1 MDAFLFIFFMIGY
14 LQKYITRYNYDRER
28 RKYHHKVEVNLLIDE
43 SEINDYLGEAK
54 KLILDGKF
62 RIALNSN
69 RLTDLSLFD
78 EYLINE
84 ESVKSILL
92 NLTVYDFCEKVQN
105 KHANFNHEWLYV
117 FGKEID
123 LIKRFEEKSEMVP
136 LYIKFNKIED
146 KFLIVVSFHKQ
157 KYPLVYYFQ

>member
-1 MDAFLFIFFMIGY
+1 M
-14 LQKYITRYNYDRER
+14 
-28 RKYHHKVEVNLLIDE
+28 EVNLLIDE
-43 SEINDYLGEAK
+43 SEINDYLGAAK
-54 KLILDGKF
+54 KLILDCKF

-69 RLTDLSLFD
+69 RLTNLSLFD

-84 ESVKSILL
+84 KSVKSILL

>member
-1 MDAFLFIFFMIGY
+1 M
-14 LQKYITRYNYDRER
+14 
-28 RKYHHKVEVNLLIDE
+28 IDE

-69 RLTDLSLFD
+69 RLTNLSLFD

-123 LIKRFEEKSEMVP
+123 LIKRFEEKSEMVL

>member
-1 MDAFLFIFFMIGY
+1 M
-14 LQKYITRYNYDRER
+14 
-28 RKYHHKVEVNLLIDE
+28 EVNLLIDE
-43 SEINDYLGEAK
+43 SEVNDYLGEAK

-69 RLTDLSLFD
+69 RLTNLSLFD

>member
-14 LQKYITRYNYDRER
+14 LQKYIIWYNCDRER
-28 RKYHHKVEVNLLIDE
+28 RKCHHKVEANLLIDE

-69 RLTDLSLFD
+69 WLTNLSLFD

-84 ESVKSILL
+84 ESVKSMLL

-136 LYIKFNKIED
+136 L
-146 KFLIVVSFHKQ
+146 
-157 KYPLVYYFQ
+157 

>member
-1 MDAFLFIFFMIGY
+1 M
-14 LQKYITRYNYDRER
+14 
-28 RKYHHKVEVNLLIDE
+28 EVNLLIDE

-69 RLTDLSLFD
+69 RLTNLSLFD

-157 KYPLVYYFQ
+157 KYSLVYYFQ

>member
-1 MDAFLFIFFMIGY
+1 M
-14 LQKYITRYNYDRER
+14 
-28 RKYHHKVEVNLLIDE
+28 EVNLLIDE

-54 KLILDGKF
+54 ELILDGKF

-69 RLTDLSLFD
+69 RLTNLSLFD

-117 FGKEID
+117 FGKKID

>member
-1 MDAFLFIFFMIGY
+1 M
-14 LQKYITRYNYDRER
+14 
-28 RKYHHKVEVNLLIDE
+28 EVNLLIDE

-69 RLTDLSLFD
+69 RLTNLSLFD

-146 KFLIVVSFHKQ
+146 KFLIVVSFHKP

>member
-1 MDAFLFIFFMIGY
+1 M
-14 LQKYITRYNYDRER
+14 
-28 RKYHHKVEVNLLIDE
+28 IDE

-69 RLTDLSLFD
+69 RLTNLSLFD

-105 KHANFNHEWLYV
+105 KHANFYHEWLYV
-117 FGKEID
+117 FGKEINLKKKVKWFHCILS
-123 LIKRFEEKSEMVP
+123 LIS
-136 LYIKFNKIED
+136 LKI
-146 KFLIVVSFHKQ
+146 SF
-157 KYPLVYYFQ
+157 

>member
-1 MDAFLFIFFMIGY
+1 M
-14 LQKYITRYNYDRER
+14 
-28 RKYHHKVEVNLLIDE
+28 IDE

-69 RLTDLSLFD
+69 RLTNLSLFD
-78 EYLINE
+78 EYLLNE

-92 NLTVYDFCEKVQN
+92 NSTVYDFCEKVQN
-105 KHANFNHEWLYV
+105 KHANFNHEWIYI
-117 FGKEID
+117 FGKEIN
-123 LIKRFEEKSEMVP
+123 LMKRFEGKSEMVP

>member
-1 MDAFLFIFFMIGY
+1 M
-14 LQKYITRYNYDRER
+14 
-28 RKYHHKVEVNLLIDE
+28 EVNLLIDE

-69 RLTDLSLFD
+69 RLTNLSLFD

-117 FGKEID
+117 FGKEMD

>member
-1 MDAFLFIFFMIGY
+1 M
-14 LQKYITRYNYDRER
+14 
-28 RKYHHKVEVNLLIDE
+28 EVNLLIDE

-69 RLTDLSLFD
+69 RLTNLSLFD

-92 NLTVYDFCEKVQN
+92 NLTVCDFCEKVQN

>member
-1 MDAFLFIFFMIGY
+1 M
-14 LQKYITRYNYDRER
+14 
-28 RKYHHKVEVNLLIDE
+28 IDE

-69 RLTDLSLFD
+69 RLTNLSLFD

-84 ESVKSILL
+84 KSVKSILL

-123 LIKRFEEKSEMVP
+123 LIKRFEEKSEMVL

>member
-1 MDAFLFIFFMIGY
+1 MTSKKEMLVI
-14 LQKYITRYNYDRER
+14 LN
-28 RKYHHKVEVNLLIDE
+28 KV
-43 SEINDYLGEAK
+43 A
-54 KLILDGKF
+54 
-62 RIALNSN
+62 A
-69 RLTDLSLFD
+69 
-78 EYLINE
+78 
-84 ESVKSILL
+84 
-92 NLTVYDFCEKVQN
+92 
-105 KHANFNHEWLYV
+105 V

>member
-1 MDAFLFIFFMIGY
+1 MG
-14 LQKYITRYNYDRER
+14 
-28 RKYHHKVEVNLLIDE
+28 VNLLIDE

-62 RIALNSN
+62 RIALNSS
-69 RLTDLSLFD
+69 RLTNLSLFD

>member
-1 MDAFLFIFFMIGY
+1 M
-14 LQKYITRYNYDRER
+14 
-28 RKYHHKVEVNLLIDE
+28 IDE

-69 RLTDLSLFD
+69 RLTNLSLFD

-136 LYIKFNKIED
+136 LYSKFNKIED

>member
-1 MDAFLFIFFMIGY
+1 M
-14 LQKYITRYNYDRER
+14 
-28 RKYHHKVEVNLLIDE
+28 IDE

-69 RLTDLSLFD
+69 RLTNLSLFD

-123 LIKRFEEKSEMVP
+123 LIKRFEEKSEMVL

-157 KYPLVYYFQ
+157 KNPLVYYFQ

>member
-1 MDAFLFIFFMIGY
+1 M
-14 LQKYITRYNYDRER
+14 
-28 RKYHHKVEVNLLIDE
+28 IDE
-43 SEINDYLGEAK
+43 SEINEYLGEVK

-69 RLTDLSLFD
+69 RLTNLSLFD

-136 LYIKFNKIED
+136 LYIKLNKIEE

>member
-1 MDAFLFIFFMIGY
+1 M
-14 LQKYITRYNYDRER
+14 
-28 RKYHHKVEVNLLIDE
+28 NLLIDE
-43 SEINDYLGEAK
+43 SEINDYLGKAK

-69 RLTDLSLFD
+69 RLTNLSLFD

>member
-1 MDAFLFIFFMIGY
+1 M
-14 LQKYITRYNYDRER
+14 
-28 RKYHHKVEVNLLIDE
+28 IDE

-69 RLTDLSLFD
+69 RLTNLSLFD

-146 KFLIVVSFHKQ
+146 KFLIVVCFHKQ

>member
-1 MDAFLFIFFMIGY
+1 MEA
-14 LQKYITRYNYDRER
+14 
-28 RKYHHKVEVNLLIDE
+28 NLLIDE

-69 RLTDLSLFD
+69 RLTNLSLFD

-123 LIKRFEEKSEMVP
+123 LIKRFEEKSEIVL

>member
-1 MDAFLFIFFMIGY
+1 M
-14 LQKYITRYNYDRER
+14 
-28 RKYHHKVEVNLLIDE
+28 EVNLLIDE

-69 RLTDLSLFD
+69 RLTNLSLFD

-105 KHANFNHEWLYV
+105 KHANFNYEWLYV

>member
-1 MDAFLFIFFMIGY
+1 MEA
-14 LQKYITRYNYDRER
+14 
-28 RKYHHKVEVNLLIDE
+28 NLLIDE
-43 SEINDYLGEAK
+43 SEINDYLGEEK

-69 RLTDLSLFD
+69 RLTNLSLFD

>member
-1 MDAFLFIFFMIGY
+1 M
-14 LQKYITRYNYDRER
+14 
-28 RKYHHKVEVNLLIDE
+28 EVNLLIDE

-69 RLTDLSLFD
+69 RLTNLSLFD

-84 ESVKSILL
+84 ESVKSMLL

-105 KHANFNHEWLYV
+105 KHTNFNHEWLYV

>member
-1 MDAFLFIFFMIGY
+1 M
-14 LQKYITRYNYDRER
+14 
-28 RKYHHKVEVNLLIDE
+28 EVNLLIDE

-69 RLTDLSLFD
+69 RLTNLSLFD

-84 ESVKSILL
+84 ESVKSMLL

-105 KHANFNHEWLYV
+105 KHVNFNHEWLYV

>member
-1 MDAFLFIFFMIGY
+1 M
-14 LQKYITRYNYDRER
+14 
-28 RKYHHKVEVNLLIDE
+28 IDE

-69 RLTDLSLFD
+69 RLTNLSLFD

>member
-1 MDAFLFIFFMIGY
+1 M
-14 LQKYITRYNYDRER
+14 
-28 RKYHHKVEVNLLIDE
+28 EVNLLIDE
-43 SEINDYLGEAK
+43 SEINDYLGKAK

-69 RLTDLSLFD
+69 RLTNLSLFD

>member
-1 MDAFLFIFFMIGY
+1 M
-14 LQKYITRYNYDRER
+14 
-28 RKYHHKVEVNLLIDE
+28 EVNLLIDE

-69 RLTDLSLFD
+69 LLTNLSLFD
-78 EYLINE
+78 EYLITE

>member
-1 MDAFLFIFFMIGY
+1 M
-14 LQKYITRYNYDRER
+14 
-28 RKYHHKVEVNLLIDE
+28 EVNLLIDE

-69 RLTDLSLFD
+69 RLTNLSLFD

-92 NLTVYDFCEKVQN
+92 NLTVYEFCEKVQN

>member
-1 MDAFLFIFFMIGY
+1 M
-14 LQKYITRYNYDRER
+14 
-28 RKYHHKVEVNLLIDE
+28 IDE

-69 RLTDLSLFD
+69 RLTNLSLFD
-78 EYLINE
+78 VYLINE

-123 LIKRFEEKSEMVP
+123 LIKRFEEKSEMVL

>member
-1 MDAFLFIFFMIGY
+1 M
-14 LQKYITRYNYDRER
+14 
-28 RKYHHKVEVNLLIDE
+28 EVNLLIVE

-69 RLTDLSLFD
+69 RLTNLSLFD

-146 KFLIVVSFHKQ
+146 KLLIVVSFHKQ